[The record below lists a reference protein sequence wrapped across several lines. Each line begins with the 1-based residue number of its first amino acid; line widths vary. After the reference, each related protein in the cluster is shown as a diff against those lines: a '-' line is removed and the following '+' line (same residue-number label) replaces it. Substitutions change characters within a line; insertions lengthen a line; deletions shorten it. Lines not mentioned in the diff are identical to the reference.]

1 MGKWLSLHAVG
12 KMFLIFLCPHV
23 TVEDM
28 ERNDGSAE
36 RPYFMSQNLLSL
48 LKKSNEESKSVD

>member
-1 MGKWLSLHAVG
+1 MHVVG
-12 KMFLIFLCPHV
+12 KLFLIFLCPHV

-48 LKKSNEESKSVD
+48 LKKSNEEPKSVD